1 MSVYPAGVKQHFRS
15 TLTEAEGTGTLI
27 NHPCVVKYISACP
40 TSFETITNFYNSDSV
55 VLYVYDGT
63 TRIIAMAGSGNANY
77 SCSNSSI
84 LIPADGLKIKNYLA
98 MKCEHEYGSG
108 TTSEN
113 KYANISVVY
122 Q

>member
-1 MSVYPAGVKQHFRS
+1 M
-15 TLTEAEGTGTLI
+15 TLI
-27 NHPCVVKYISACP
+27 NHPCVVKHISACP
-40 TSFETITNFYNSDSV
+40 TSFETLTNFYNSDSV

-63 TRIIAMAGSGNANY
+63 TRIMAMAGSGNANY
-77 SCSNSSI
+77 LCAKFSI

-98 MKCEHEYGSG
+98 MKCEHEYGAG